1 MFHVRNRHIVRR
13 LVMSALAL
21 GVIGS
26 AFSQSG
32 PPAFMPRHDGRVPFG
47 AMAGP
52 MSFVRGLQLTDAQ
65 DDQVFKIIHESAP
78 ALRERMKILRRGRE
92 ELDKLSRAD
101 TFDAERAR
109 EIGNTQGQAI
119 AEIAR
124 LRAETMHRIRAI
136 LSPEQRAMLD
146 RRLEERHQR
155 RLH

>member
-1 MFHVRNRHIVRR
+1 
-13 LVMSALAL
+13 
-21 GVIGS
+21 
-26 AFSQSG
+26 
-32 PPAFMPRHDGRVPFG
+32 
-47 AMAGP
+47 MAGP

-65 DDQVFKIIHESAP
+65 DDQVFKIIHDSAP